1 MRKIQIVFFIST
13 VRSRLQALSIMRT
26 ALIAVLFIL
35 GLVSVALG
43 QSRHTQNTLKLD
55 DQNIRPKATIE
66 SVSWLVGSWKGEAF
80 GGTFEEVWTEAS
92 SSTMVGMF
100 KLMHNNKPTMYE
112 FELIVEEKG
121 SLTVQL
127 KHFNA
132 DLSGWEEK
140 DQFISFPLVKLT
152 ENAAYFEG
160 LTYLRDGPDRL
171 KVYVVVGQ
179 DGVVREEAMLFHR
192 M

>member
-1 MRKIQIVFFIST
+1 MRKIQKVFFIRF
-13 VRSRLQALSIMRT
+13 VRSKSQALSIMRT
-26 ALIAVLFIL
+26 ALLAQLIIL
-35 GLVSVALG
+35 GLGSVVFG

-55 DQNIRPKATIE
+55 DQSIRPKATIE
-66 SVSWLVGSWKGEAF
+66 SLAWLVGSWKGEAF
-80 GGTFEEVWTEAS
+80 GGTFEEVWSAAS
-92 SSTMVGMF
+92 SGTMVGTF
-100 KLMHNNKPTMYE
+100 KLIHNNRPTMYE

-121 SLTVQL
+121 SLSVQL

-140 DQFISFPLVKLT
+140 DKFISFPLVKLT

-171 KVYVVVGQ
+171 KVYVVVGR
-179 DGVVREEAMLFHR
+179 DGEVHEEAILFHR